1 MSEFF
6 VNQLLYFNVC
16 TTKKKKKDRSLW
28 YIIKSKSEV
37 INLLE
42 ALKKNILKK
51 Y

>member
-1 MSEFF
+1 MY
-6 VNQLLYFNVC
+6 VPP
-16 TTKKKKKDRSLW
+16 KKKKDRSLW

>member
-1 MSEFF
+1 MY
-6 VNQLLYFNVC
+6 VPP
-16 TTKKKKKDRSLW
+16 KKKKKDRSLW